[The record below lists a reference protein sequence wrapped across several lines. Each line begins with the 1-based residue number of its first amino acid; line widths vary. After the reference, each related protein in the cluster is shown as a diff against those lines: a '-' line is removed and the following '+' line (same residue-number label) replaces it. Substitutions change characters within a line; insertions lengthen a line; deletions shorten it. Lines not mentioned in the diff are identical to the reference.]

1 MKTLQIL
8 NMHNIE
14 MIHRITQLPTGDLL
28 IQPPNL
34 NSVNTDTKSNC
45 SELNSAESWKAP
57 RTETEQSFWV
67 TCSSA

>member
-45 SELNSAESWKAP
+45 SELNSAES
-57 RTETEQSFWV
+57 
-67 TCSSA
+67 